1 MVQDRHTQTRSGLR
15 NFLSRTI
22 PMLAFLIGF
31 RKSRIS
37 FFPSECVRAPEER
50 STGHSSGI
58 NGQKKK
64 KQNSKTTPATPSCVH
79 SDTRTHS
86 TVSSHEP
93 CPTSCDRSYIA
104 MRLFFSLFPR
114 FPSIRKEIRKQR
126 TRSFC
131 HVTHQPTNTQEK
143 HQWPSKPLDSA
154 LRTKSFKREMK
165 RN

>member
-1 MVQDRHTQTRSGLR
+1 MRPCARGKKHRSQ
-15 NFLSRTI
+15 
-22 PMLAFLIGF
+22 F
-31 RKSRIS
+31 RDK
-37 FFPSECVRAPEER
+37 RA
-50 STGHSSGI
+50 
-58 NGQKKK
+58 KKK
-64 KQNSKTTPATPSCVH
+64 EAKKKNSKTAKRRQPHRRACIVMCVH
-79 SDTRTHS
+79 GDTRAHS

-93 CPTSCDRSYIA
+93 CSTSCDRSYTA
-104 MRLFFSLFPR
+104 TRLFFFSLFPR

-126 TRSFC
+126 TGSFC